1 MQKYLKFNTAAG
13 VHNVPVGSG
22 LFADKIAVDG
32 VLELRLYN
40 QNAFLYHYKIVST
53 QDSTATAVLLVNI
66 NTALERA
73 SATTWQN
80 SEVEVQIP
88 SGVVVTSIALTVF
101 P

>member
-1 MQKYLKFNTAAG
+1 
-13 VHNVPVGSG
+13 
-22 LFADKIAVDG
+22 
-32 VLELRLYN
+32 
-40 QNAFLYHYKIVST
+40 
-53 QDSTATAVLLVNI
+53 LLVNI

-88 SGVVVTSIALTVF
+88 SGAEISSIALTVF

>member
-22 LFADKIAVDG
+22 LFADKIDAT
-32 VLELRLYN
+32 ETRLYN
-40 QNAFLYHYKIVST
+40 QNAFLYNYTLVT
-53 QDSTATAVLLVNI
+53 TGNNVDTAVLLVNI

-88 SGVVVTSIALTVF
+88 SGAEISSIALTAF

>member
-22 LFADKIAVDG
+22 LFADKLAPGDVI
-32 VLELRLYN
+32 ELRLYN

-53 QDSTATAVLLVNI
+53 QDNTATAALLVNI
-66 NTALERA
+66 NTALEKA

-88 SGVVVTSIALTVF
+88 SGVVVTSIALTAF
-101 P
+101 S

>member
-22 LFADKIAVDG
+22 LFADKIDAT
-32 VLELRLYN
+32 ETRLYN
-40 QNAFLYHYKIVST
+40 QNAFLYNYTLVT
-53 QDSTATAVLLVNI
+53 TGNNVDTAVLLVNI

-88 SGVVVTSIALTVF
+88 SGVVVSSIALTAF
-101 P
+101 S

>member
-22 LFADKIAVDG
+22 LFADKIDAA
-32 VLELRLYN
+32 ETRLYN
-40 QNAFLYHYKIVST
+40 QNAFLYNYTLVT
-53 QDSTATAVLLVNI
+53 TGNNVDTAVLLVNI

-88 SGVVVTSIALTVF
+88 SGVVVTSIALTAF
-101 P
+101 S

>member
-1 MQKYLKFNTAAG
+1 MQKYLKFNTTAG

-22 LFADKIAVDG
+22 LFADKVDAT
-32 VLELRLYN
+32 ETRLYN
-40 QNAFLYHYKIVST
+40 QNAFLYHYKLVTTGSNT
-53 QDSTATAVLLVNI
+53 DTAVLLVNI

-88 SGVVVTSIALTVF
+88 SGVAVTSIALTAF
-101 P
+101 S

>member
-22 LFADKIAVDG
+22 LFADKIDAT
-32 VLELRLYN
+32 ETRLYN
-40 QNAFLYHYKIVST
+40 QNAFLYNYTLVTTGSNV
-53 QDSTATAVLLVNI
+53 DTAVLLVNI

-88 SGVVVTSIALTVF
+88 SGVVVSSIALTAF
-101 P
+101 S

>member
-22 LFADKIAVDG
+22 LFADKIDAT
-32 VLELRLYN
+32 ETRLYN
-40 QNAFLYHYKIVST
+40 QNAFLYNYTLVTTGSNT
-53 QDSTATAVLLVNI
+53 DTAVLLVNI

-88 SGVVVTSIALTVF
+88 SGVVVSSIALTAF
-101 P
+101 S

>member
-22 LFADKIAVDG
+22 LFADKVDAT
-32 VLELRLYN
+32 ETRLYN
-40 QNAFLYHYKIVST
+40 QNAFLYHYTLVTTGSNV
-53 QDSTATAVLLVNI
+53 DTAVLLVNI

-88 SGVVVTSIALTVF
+88 SGVVVSSIALTVF

>member
-1 MQKYLKFNTAAG
+1 MQKYLKFNTTAG

-22 LFADKIAVDG
+22 LFADKIDAT
-32 VLELRLYN
+32 ETRLYN
-40 QNAFLYHYKIVST
+40 QNAFLYNYTLVTTGSNV
-53 QDSTATAVLLVNI
+53 DTAVLLVNI

-88 SGVVVTSIALTVF
+88 SGVVVSSIALTVF

>member
-22 LFADKIAVDG
+22 LFADKIDAT
-32 VLELRLYN
+32 ETRLYN
-40 QNAFLYHYKIVST
+40 QNAFLYNYTLVTTGSNV
-53 QDSTATAVLLVNI
+53 DTAVLLVNI

-88 SGVVVTSIALTVF
+88 SGVVVTSIALTAF
-101 P
+101 S

>member
-22 LFADKIAVDG
+22 LFADKVDAT
-32 VLELRLYN
+32 ETRLYN
-40 QNAFLYHYKIVST
+40 QNAFLYNYTLVT
-53 QDSTATAVLLVNI
+53 TGNNVDTAVLLVNI

-88 SGVVVTSIALTVF
+88 SGVVVSSIALTAF
-101 P
+101 S

>member
-22 LFADKIAVDG
+22 LFADKIDAT
-32 VLELRLYN
+32 ETRLYN
-40 QNAFLYHYKIVST
+40 QNAFLYNYTLVT
-53 QDSTATAVLLVNI
+53 TGNNVDTAVLLVNI

-88 SGVVVTSIALTVF
+88 SGVVVTSIALTAF
-101 P
+101 S

>member
-13 VHNVPVGSG
+13 VHNVTVGSG
-22 LFADKIAVDG
+22 LFADKIDAT
-32 VLELRLYN
+32 ETRLYN
-40 QNAFLYHYKIVST
+40 QNAFLYNYTLVT
-53 QDSTATAVLLVNI
+53 TGNNVDTAVLLVNI

-88 SGVVVTSIALTVF
+88 SGVVVTSIALTAF
-101 P
+101 S